1 MISLGNTARQLREK
15 LGLTQREAAD
25 VLGISNV
32 HLCNVENDKS
42 EPSTELQDRYLELWG
57 VDLHVLAWC
66 ESADTNRLPKNMRA
80 VAAELGEL
88 WAEEVE
94 QNIAKW
100 KKASARQS

>member
-15 LGLTQREAAD
+15 LGLTQREAAE

-42 EPSTELQDRYLELWG
+42 EPSTELLDRYLQLWG

-66 ESADTNRLPKNMRA
+66 ESSDLSRLPKAMRA
-80 VAAELGEL
+80 AAAELSDL
-88 WAEEVE
+88 WAEEIEHAV
-94 QNIAKW
+94 AKW
-100 KKASARQS
+100 KKTAARQD